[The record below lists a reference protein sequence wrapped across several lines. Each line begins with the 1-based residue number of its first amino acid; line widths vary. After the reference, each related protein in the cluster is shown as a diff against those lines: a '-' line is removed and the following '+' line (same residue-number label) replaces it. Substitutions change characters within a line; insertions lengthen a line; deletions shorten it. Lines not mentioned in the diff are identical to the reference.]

1 MKKILFLDSA
11 IVKKGLSF
19 TTAAMDEFQR
29 VAGDVERINLNDTEF
44 ANYSL
49 NANNYPE
56 YWNLVNGEKWIDKLK
71 ETDLLVI
78 SSSLINFMTPAVLKN
93 FFDGISIPNK
103 TFSYKLS
110 KDGYP
115 VGLLTNL
122 NVVVISSQGA
132 SQEPGTTSLQN
143 QWLKTVLSFI
153 GAKSIEFIEINGTK
167 MPSLINVNPDDYAK
181 TLTKEFERILAKI
194 NN

>member
-103 TFSYKLS
+103 TFYYKLS